1 VDEHDITLAEGE
13 HADFAVAPV
22 ASGRVSERM
31 LRTLRSVAEAIFS
44 TDDGPPP
51 ADRMDWLLADAEDFL
66 SRVGS
71 QTRWVMRLSLLA
83 ISVVAPLLVLRMPP
97 FRALALR
104 ERARALTRLERS
116 KFSAPLLAVKALVT
130 LLYYEHPDA
139 AREVGFDGGC
149 RRPLP
154 GRVA

>member
-1 VDEHDITLAEGE
+1 MDDQNITLAKGDY
-13 HADFAVAPV
+13 ADLAVAPR
-22 ASGRVSERM
+22 RVSGRM

-51 ADRMDWLLADAEDFL
+51 RDRMDWLLGDAEDFL

-83 ISVVAPLLVLRMPP
+83 ISVVAPLLVVRLPP
-97 FRALALR
+97 FRSLALR

-149 RRPLP
+149 GGALP
-154 GRVA
+154 RGAE